1 MLEIKR
7 LGLERVEEIKD
18 FDVFSFP
25 DDHWDDEAWNEL
37 LSDERSVYYALLDD
51 DKLVGNIFIYNWE
64 GKKDY
69 IKIMTMA
76 VHPDYR
82 KQGLASRLMKHSEE
96 EMLKFGMKNFRG
108 ETRASNKPMQATFER
123 CGYKLDTVEKDYYDN
138 PTEDAYKYILLR

>member
-1 MLEIKR
+1 MLAIKR

-37 LSDERSVYYALLDD
+37 LSDERSIYYALLDD

-82 KQGLASRLMKHSEE
+82 KQGLDEQPSS
-96 EMLKFGMKNFRG
+96 
-108 ETRASNKPMQATFER
+108 
-123 CGYKLDTVEKDYYDN
+123 
-138 PTEDAYKYILLR
+138 